1 MTTDVIATG
10 TTTRTQRIVRA
21 HHPDGRIEDSAPQ
34 DARPGSP
41 LDDALAGISALFGRR
56 AFPPGTRFERME
68 RTVTTT
74 ATGWV
79 VVDRVAAS

>member
-1 MTTDVIATG
+1 MTTDVIVTG
-10 TTTRTQRIVRA
+10 TTTRTQRITRA
-21 HHPDGRIEDSAPQ
+21 HLPDGRIEDSPPQ
-34 DARPGSP
+34 DVRPGTP
-41 LDDALAGISALFGRR
+41 LDEALAGLSAMFGRR
-56 AFPPGTRFERME
+56 ALPPGTRFERLE